1 MKRKEPTLL
10 TTGRHPVRPTV
21 SPKRRVTTPGLSLL
35 TTGKHPVRPT
45 TPRRRPERKPDK
57 MKYKR
62 VT

>member
-21 SPKRRVTTPGLSLL
+21 SSKRKVTTPELL